1 MSSILIK
8 NAIIVDSNS
17 NYNNTKKDILLENGV
32 ISSIKDN
39 ITDLNVEIIES
50 DNLHI
55 CPGLFDFSVD
65 FPEPGNEQKETLDSG
80 YKSAISGGFTGIGLQ
95 PTIDPSRD
103 QKSDILFCINSSK
116 EIGIEVIPYGS
127 LSMDSKGEQLSEMYD
142 MYTAGSLAFT
152 DNTRPVAHGGL
163 FSRALL
169 YAKKL

>member
-55 CPGLFDFSVD
+55 CPGL
-65 FPEPGNEQKETLDSG
+65 L
-80 YKSAISGGFTGIGLQ
+80 ISL
-95 PTIDPSRD
+95 
-103 QKSDILFCINSSK
+103 
-116 EIGIEVIPYGS
+116 
-127 LSMDSKGEQLSEMYD
+127 
-142 MYTAGSLAFT
+142 
-152 DNTRPVAHGGL
+152 
-163 FSRALL
+163 
-169 YAKKL
+169 

>member
-32 ISSIKDN
+32 ISSIEDN
-39 ITDLNVEIIES
+39 ITDLNAEIIKS

-80 YKSAISGGFTGIGLQ
+80 YKSANVGNQDSIMS
-95 PTIDPSRD
+95 
-103 QKSDILFCINSSK
+103 ILFHVQNMMKFVS
-116 EIGIEVIPYGS
+116 
-127 LSMDSKGEQLSEMYD
+127 D
-142 MYTAGSLAFT
+142 
-152 DNTRPVAHGGL
+152 R
-163 FSRALL
+163 
-169 YAKKL
+169 

>member
-32 ISSIKDN
+32 ISSIEDN
-39 ITDLNVEIIES
+39 ITDLNAEIIKS

-103 QKSDILFCINSSK
+103 QKKRYSF
-116 EIGIEVIPYGS
+116 
-127 LSMDSKGEQLSEMYD
+127 
-142 MYTAGSLAFT
+142 
-152 DNTRPVAHGGL
+152 
-163 FSRALL
+163 L
-169 YAKKL
+169 Y